1 MLVETFAKV
10 HSLNNNSDD
19 GEIGRGVTD
28 LENDTKDFLNIP
40 FAKTKDQVCNTM
52 VYINQGRMIQNQ
64 ETADQ

>member
-10 HSLNNNSDD
+10 RLNNNSDD
-19 GEIGRGVTD
+19 GKIGRGITD

-40 FAKTKDQVCNTM
+40 FAKTKDQVCYTM

-64 ETADQ
+64 ETTDQ